1 MIDTEPLLTV
11 VLEAP
16 ETLDRESTTYRRLIA
31 ARLHW
36 DAEFELRIVNHAIST
51 KDIIDV
57 CTTVSSDYV
66 VFIRHN
72 HQISADYLQTLL
84 KYLSTRTVFLAEPY
98 LFTGAIPKY
107 PKSTLVDANYHYSR
121 DTDIYGVAFNTH
133 RLADALEAI
142 GDLDRTGL
150 YIGYRLYWTINN
162 VQPLATGY
170 SIASDT
176 KAAIGLQLDVDAKRL
191 VPNLA
196 NLSIQLRVRVLRYL
210 VLFLR
215 GLRESRQTTLSI
227 PHLRDVVSTYRL
239 NDIANYAE
247 HMHSFECTWIAWLAE
262 PEANEQLFKEMSA
275 QDSYIS
281 FRSPEQVESGDT
293 VLHEIQFSD
302 RKLAVSKIYRSRDAR
317 PELNNPEHFDFYQT
331 PITPQSKILFFDRPM
346 QADDNAEYLYTHFV
360 EHYTEYESVY
370 FALNPKSP
378 DWDRLAKRGFNLIPF
393 FTKEFYETFLRCDL
407 VVASQIYNLRYKGK
421 TLSNSRF
428 VYLQH
433 GVQINDMS
441 TWVESKLYDIF
452 VATGKVEAD
461 YLEKVAPRET
471 LNSGLPR
478 LQTLDKAAASSSDLL
493 FMPTWRFNLHQV
505 SPESF
510 RKSNYYRSVNA
521 VLTDRELIDYLER
534 TDRRLRVKLHPNIGK
549 RASLFTFSS
558 RVIESNE
565 SYREAISAAEFV
577 FTDYSSAVLD
587 AAYIDTPIAYY
598 QWDSEEFFLEQPY
611 EGRLDY
617 RDEGLG
623 PVFTSH
629 HEILDHIVSGSYLIP
644 DALYSK
650 RKQSFF
656 EGVQT
661 ERINDTIIE
670 RMLEL

>member
-11 VLEAP
+11 VFEAP
-16 ETLDRESTTYRRLIA
+16 KTLDRESTTYRRLIA

-36 DAEFELRIVNHAIST
+36 DAEFELRIVDHTIST
-51 KDIIDV
+51 DDIIDI
-57 CTTVSSDYV
+57 CSSISSDYV
-66 VFIRHN
+66 VFMRHD

-98 LFTGAIPKY
+98 LFTGAIPKN
-107 PKSTLVDANYHYSR
+107 PESTQVDANYHYSR
-121 DTDIYGVAFNTH
+121 DTDIYGIAFNTQ

-150 YIGYRLYWTINN
+150 YIGYRLYWTINS
-162 VQPLATGY
+162 VKSLATGY

-176 KAAIGLQLDVDAKRL
+176 KAAIGLQLGANVKRL
-191 VPNLA
+191 VPNLP

-215 GLRESRQTTLSI
+215 GLRESNQTTVSI
-227 PHLRDVVSTYRL
+227 PHLREVVSTYQL
-239 NDIANYAE
+239 NDIASFAE
-247 HMHSFECTWIAWLAE
+247 HMHSFECTWISWLAE
-262 PEANEQLFKEMSA
+262 PQANEQLFKEMSA
-275 QDSYIS
+275 EDSYIS
-281 FRSPEQVESGDT
+281 FRNSGQCEPGDT
-293 VLHEIQFSD
+293 VLHAIQFSD
-302 RKLAVSKIYRSRDAR
+302 RELTVSKVYRSRDER

-331 PITPQSKILFFDRPM
+331 PVTPQSKILFFDRPM
-346 QADDNAEYLYTHFV
+346 QADDNAEYLYSHFV
-360 EHYTEYESVY
+360 EHYPEFENVY

-378 DWDRLAKRGFNLIPF
+378 DWDRLTERGFKLIPF

-461 YLEKVAPRET
+461 YLKKVAPRET

-478 LQTLDKAAASSSDLL
+478 LQTLDKAAERSNDLL

-510 RKSNYYRSVNA
+510 RKSNYYRAVNA
-521 VLTDRELIDYLER
+521 ILTDRDLIDYLER
-534 TDRRLRVKLHPNIGK
+534 TNRRLRVKLHPNIGK
-549 RASLFTFSS
+549 RASLFTFSP
-558 RVIESNE
+558 RVVESQE

-587 AAYIDTPIAYY
+587 AAYIDTPIAYF
-598 QWDSEEFFLEQPY
+598 QWDSEEFFREQPY
-611 EGRLDY
+611 KGRLDY

-623 PVFTSH
+623 PVFISH
-629 HEILDHIVSGSYLIP
+629 QEIVDHIVSGSYLIP

-670 RMLEL
+670 RMLKL

>member
-1 MIDTEPLLTV
+1 MIDIEPLLTV
-11 VLEAP
+11 VFEAP
-16 ETLDRESTTYRRLIA
+16 EDLDKESTTYRRLIA

-36 DAEFELRIVNHAIST
+36 DSKFELRIVDHLIST
-51 KDIIDV
+51 SDVVDICGTI
-57 CTTVSSDYV
+57 SSDYV
-66 VFIRHN
+66 VFMRHN

-84 KYLSTRTVFLAEPY
+84 KHLNSRTVFLAEPH
-98 LFTGAIPKY
+98 LFTGAIPKN
-107 PKSTLVDANYHYSR
+107 PSSTRVNSDYHYLR
-121 DTDIYGVAFNTH
+121 DTDIYGVAFNTQ

-150 YIGYRLYWTINN
+150 YLGYRLYWTINN
-162 VQPLATGY
+162 VKPLPTGY

-176 KAAIGLQLDVDAKRL
+176 KAAIGIQLDPRSKRL
-191 VPNLA
+191 VPLLPNTSL
-196 NLSIQLRVRVLRYL
+196 QLRVKALRYL

-215 GLRESRQTTLSI
+215 GIRESEQTAVTI
-227 PHLRDVVSTYRL
+227 PHLRDVVSIYRL
-239 NDIANYAE
+239 NEITSYSE
-247 HMHSFECTWIAWLAE
+247 HMHSFECAWISWLAA
-262 PEANEQLFKEMSA
+262 PEDNEQLFKELSTE
-275 QDSYIS
+275 DSYIT
-281 FRSPEQVESGDT
+281 FGPPDRVEPGDT
-293 VLHEIQFSD
+293 VLHKIQFSD
-302 RKLAVSKIYRSRDAR
+302 RVLAVSKAYRSRTIR
-317 PELNNPEHFDFYQT
+317 PELNEPGYFDFYQT

-346 QADDNAEYLYTHFV
+346 QADDNAEYLYAHFV
-360 EHYTEYESVY
+360 EHYPEFENVY

-378 DWDRLAKRGFNLIPF
+378 DWNRLTALGFNLIPF
-393 FTKEFYETFLRCDL
+393 FSTEFYETFLRCDL

-452 VATGKVEAD
+452 VATGQVEAD
-461 YLEKVAPRET
+461 YLKKVAPKET

-478 LQTLDKAAASSSDLL
+478 LQTLDRAAENSNDLL

-510 RKSNYYRSVNA
+510 RKSNFYRAVNA
-521 VLTDRELIDYLER
+521 VLTDRDLNDYLES
-534 TDRRLRVKLHPNIGK
+534 TDRRLLLKLHPNIGK
-549 RASLFTFSS
+549 RANLFSFSS
-558 RVIESNE
+558 RVVESKE
-565 SYREAISAAEFV
+565 SYRTAISAAEFV

-611 EGRLDY
+611 EARLDY
-617 RDEGLG
+617 RNDGLG

-629 HEILDHIVSGSYLIP
+629 SDVVDYIVSGSYR
-644 DALYSK
+644 DAAALYSERK
-650 RKQSFF
+650 RHFF

-670 RMLEL
+670 RMLKL

>member
-1 MIDTEPLLTV
+1 MIDTKPLLTV

-16 ETLDRESTTYRRLIA
+16 NALDRESATYRRLIG

-36 DAEFELRIVNHAIST
+36 DAELELRIVDRPISSSDVI
-51 KDIIDV
+51 DI
-57 CTTVSSDYV
+57 CTTISSNYV
-66 VFIRHN
+66 VFMRQS
-72 HQISADYLQTLL
+72 HQISVNYLQTLL
-84 KYLSTRTVFLAEPY
+84 KYLSSRTVFLAEPY
-98 LFTGAIPKY
+98 LFTGTIPKNLN
-107 PKSTLVDANYHYSR
+107 STAVDSNYHYSR
-121 DTDIYGVAFNTH
+121 DTDIYGVAFNTR

-150 YIGYRLYWTINN
+150 YLGYRLYWTINK

-176 KAAIGLQLDVDAKRL
+176 KAAIGLQIDAESNRL
-191 VPNLA
+191 IPNIPNPSL
-196 NLSIQLRVRVLRYL
+196 QLRVKILRYL

-215 GLRESRQTTLSI
+215 GLRESGRTAVSI
-227 PHLRDVVSTYRL
+227 SHLRDVVSVYRL
-239 NDIANYAE
+239 NEISNYAE
-247 HMHSFECTWIAWLAE
+247 HMHSFECAWVSWLAK
-262 PEANEQLFKEMSA
+262 PEANEKLFKEMSTE
-275 QDSYIS
+275 DSYIF
-281 FRSPEQVESGDT
+281 FRNPENVEPGDT

-302 RKLAVSKIYRSRDAR
+302 RKLTVGKVYRSRSNR
-317 PELNNPEHFDFYQT
+317 PELNNPEYFDFYQN
-331 PITPQSKILFFDRPM
+331 PITPQSTILFFDRPM
-346 QADDNAEYLYTHFV
+346 QADDNAEYLYTHFI
-360 EHYTEYESVY
+360 ERYPEYDKVY

-378 DWDRLAKRGFNLIPF
+378 DWHRLAARGFKLIPF
-393 FTKEFYETFLRCDL
+393 FTEEFYETFLRSDL
-407 VVASQIYNLRYKGK
+407 TVASQIYNLRYKGK

-433 GVQINDMS
+433 GVQVNDMS

-461 YLEKVAPRET
+461 YLKRVAPKET

-478 LQTLDKAAASSSDLL
+478 LQTLDRAAESSTDLL

-510 RKSNYYRSVNA
+510 KKSSFYRAVNA
-521 VLTDRELIDYLER
+521 VLTDRDLIDYLEK
-534 TDRRLRVKLHPNIGK
+534 TNRRLRVKLHPNIGK
-549 RASLFTFSS
+549 RADLFTFSS
-558 RVIESNE
+558 RVVESQE
-565 SYREAISAAEFV
+565 SYREEISAADFV

-598 QWDSEEFFLEQPY
+598 QWDSAEFFLEQPY

-629 HEILDHIVSGSYLIP
+629 REIIDYIVSGSYRAA
-644 DALYSK
+644 DVLYKERKK
-650 RKQSFF
+650 RFF
-656 EGVQT
+656 EGVET
-661 ERINDTIIE
+661 DSINDTIIE
-670 RMLEL
+670 RMLKL